1 MAIHVASIVS
11 KNILNDYDKKK
22 LRVRGS
28 IMDGG
33 LTDSVKH
40 ALEQRIKSPLWG
52 FIILAWTWFNW
63 PNLAM
68 LFMSDAPVKF
78 RIDYILS
85 QDYFYLYYVFAPIL
99 SGSILA
105 VVSPYAQWLLS
116 QAHRWAD
123 DRYKDNVFQS
133 KERVFQD
140 NIKLSKLKVQSDMA
154 VDVEIAKINADIQTE
169 VERGKREQILTEEL
183 ETQKKILDEKIELLT
198 KKLEDEKA
206 DFEELLKEKQKIQDI
221 AINVTTLLE
230 KALRLDDRR
239 SVKQLVDEISDLFS
253 VEDFELSEQRNALKN
268 GIRKKRS
275 VAEFIEEVKLNQSE
289 TSEINLQNK

>member
-22 LRVRGS
+22 LRIRGS

-154 VDVEIAKINADIQTE
+154 VDVEIAKINADIQTQ

-221 AINVTTLLE
+221 AINVMTLLE

-239 SVKQLVDEISDLFS
+239 SVHQLVDEISDLFS

>member
-22 LRVRGS
+22 LRIRGS

-183 ETQKKILDEKIELLT
+183 ETQKKILGEKIELLT

-239 SVKQLVDEISDLFS
+239 SVQQLVDEISDLFS

>member
-22 LRVRGS
+22 LRIRGS

>member
-22 LRVRGS
+22 LRIRGS

-183 ETQKKILDEKIELLT
+183 ETQKKILEEKIELLT

-289 TSEINLQNK
+289 TSEINFQNK

>member
-22 LRVRGS
+22 LRIRGS

-183 ETQKKILDEKIELLT
+183 ETQKKILEEKIELLT

>member
-239 SVKQLVDEISDLFS
+239 SVQQLVDEISDLFS

>member
-1 MAIHVASIVS
+1 MAIRYVSFVS

-22 LRVRGS
+22 FRIRGS
-28 IMDGG
+28 IMSEG
-33 LTDSVKH
+33 LADSVKN
-40 ALEQRIKSPLWG
+40 AIEQRVKNPLWG
-52 FIILAWTWFNW
+52 FIILAWAWFNW

-85 QDYFYLYYVFAPIL
+85 QEYFYLYYVFAPIL

-116 QAHRWAD
+116 LAHRWAD

-183 ETQKKILDEKIELLT
+183 ETQKKILEEKIQLLT
-198 KKLEDEKA
+198 KKIEEEKA

-230 KALRLDDRR
+230 KALRLDDTR
-239 SVKQLVDEISDLFS
+239 SVKHLVDEISDLFS
-253 VEDFELSEQRNALKN
+253 VEEFELSEQRNALKN

-289 TSEINLQNK
+289 ISEINLQNK

>member
-11 KNILNDYDKKK
+11 KNILNHYDKKK
-22 LRVRGS
+22 LRIRGS

-198 KKLEDEKA
+198 KKLVDEKA

-239 SVKQLVDEISDLFS
+239 SVQQLVDEISDLFS

>member
-1 MAIHVASIVS
+1 VAIHVASIVS

-239 SVKQLVDEISDLFS
+239 SVQQLVDEISDLFS

>member
-1 MAIHVASIVS
+1 
-11 KNILNDYDKKK
+11 
-22 LRVRGS
+22 
-28 IMDGG
+28 MDGG

-68 LFMSDAPVKF
+68 LFTSDAPVKF

-239 SVKQLVDEISDLFS
+239 SVQQLVDEISDLFS

>member
-22 LRVRGS
+22 LRIRGS

-105 VVSPYAQWLLS
+105 AVSPYAQWLLS

-183 ETQKKILDEKIELLT
+183 ETQKKILEEKIELLT

>member
-11 KNILNDYDKKK
+11 KNILNHYDKKK
-22 LRVRGS
+22 LRIRGS

-99 SGSILA
+99 SGSVLA

-183 ETQKKILDEKIELLT
+183 ETQKKILDEKTELLT

-239 SVKQLVDEISDLFS
+239 SVQQLVDEISDLFS

>member
-1 MAIHVASIVS
+1 
-11 KNILNDYDKKK
+11 
-22 LRVRGS
+22 
-28 IMDGG
+28 MDGG

-52 FIILAWTWFNW
+52 VIILAWTWFNW

-239 SVKQLVDEISDLFS
+239 SVQQLVDEISDLFS

>member
-22 LRVRGS
+22 LRIRGS

-239 SVKQLVDEISDLFS
+239 SVQQLVDEISDLFS

-289 TSEINLQNK
+289 TSEMNLQNK

>member
-1 MAIHVASIVS
+1 MTIHVASIVS

-22 LRVRGS
+22 LRIRGS

-239 SVKQLVDEISDLFS
+239 SVQQLVDEISDLFS

>member
-11 KNILNDYDKKK
+11 KIILNDYDKKK

-239 SVKQLVDEISDLFS
+239 SVQQLVDEISDLFS

>member
-22 LRVRGS
+22 LRIRGS

-140 NIKLSKLKVQSDMA
+140 NLKLSKLKVQSDMA

-239 SVKQLVDEISDLFS
+239 SVQQLVDEISDLFS

>member
-1 MAIHVASIVS
+1 MAIRYVSFVS

-22 LRVRGS
+22 FRIRGS
-28 IMDGG
+28 IMSEG
-33 LTDSVKH
+33 LVDSVKN
-40 ALEQRIKSPLWG
+40 AIEQRVKNPLWG
-52 FIILAWTWFNW
+52 FIILAWAWFNW

-85 QDYFYLYYVFAPIL
+85 QEYFYLYYVFAPIL

-116 QAHRWAD
+116 LAHRWAD

-183 ETQKKILDEKIELLT
+183 ETQKKILEEKIQLLT
-198 KKLEDEKA
+198 KKIEEEKA

-230 KALRLDDRR
+230 KALRLDDTR

-253 VEDFELSEQRNALKN
+253 VEEFELSEQRNALKN

-289 TSEINLQNK
+289 ISEINLQNK

>member
-22 LRVRGS
+22 LRIRGS

-206 DFEELLKEKQKIQDI
+206 EFEELLKEKQKIQDI

-239 SVKQLVDEISDLFS
+239 SVQQLVDEISDLFS

>member
-1 MAIHVASIVS
+1 MATHVASIVS
-11 KNILNDYDKKK
+11 KNILNHYDKKK
-22 LRVRGS
+22 LRIRGS

-239 SVKQLVDEISDLFS
+239 SVQQLVDEISDLFS

>member
-22 LRVRGS
+22 LRIRGS

-239 SVKQLVDEISDLFS
+239 SVQQLVDEISDLFS

>member
-22 LRVRGS
+22 LRIRGS

-206 DFEELLKEKQKIQDI
+206 DFEDLLKEKQKIQDI

-239 SVKQLVDEISDLFS
+239 SVQQLVDEISDLFS

>member
-22 LRVRGS
+22 LRIRGS

-116 QAHRWAD
+116 LAHRWAD

-239 SVKQLVDEISDLFS
+239 SVQQLVDEISDLFS

>member
-22 LRVRGS
+22 LRIRGS

-116 QAHRWAD
+116 QAHRWAN

-239 SVKQLVDEISDLFS
+239 SVQQLVDEISDLFS

>member
-1 MAIHVASIVS
+1 
-11 KNILNDYDKKK
+11 
-22 LRVRGS
+22 
-28 IMDGG
+28 
-33 LTDSVKH
+33 
-40 ALEQRIKSPLWG
+40 
-52 FIILAWTWFNW
+52 
-63 PNLAM
+63 
-68 LFMSDAPVKF
+68 
-78 RIDYILS
+78 
-85 QDYFYLYYVFAPIL
+85 
-99 SGSILA
+99 
-105 VVSPYAQWLLS
+105 
-116 QAHRWAD
+116 
-123 DRYKDNVFQS
+123 
-133 KERVFQD
+133 
-140 NIKLSKLKVQSDMA
+140 MA

-239 SVKQLVDEISDLFS
+239 SVQQLVDEISDLFS

-275 VAEFIEEVKLNQSE
+275 VAEFIEGVKLNQSE

>member
-22 LRVRGS
+22 LRIRGS

-206 DFEELLKEKQKIQDI
+206 DFEALLKEKQKIQDI

-239 SVKQLVDEISDLFS
+239 SVQQLVDEISDLFS

>member
-22 LRVRGS
+22 LRIRGS

-183 ETQKKILDEKIELLT
+183 ETQKKILEEKNELLT

>member
-22 LRVRGS
+22 LRIRGS

-239 SVKQLVDEISDLFS
+239 AVQQLVDEISDLFS

>member
-11 KNILNDYDKKK
+11 KNILNHYDKKK
-22 LRVRGS
+22 LRIRGS

-198 KKLEDEKA
+198 KKFEDEKA

-239 SVKQLVDEISDLFS
+239 SVQQLVDEISDLFS

>member
-22 LRVRGS
+22 LRIRGS

-183 ETQKKILDEKIELLT
+183 ETQKKILDEKIELLN

-239 SVKQLVDEISDLFS
+239 SVQQLVDEISDLFS

>member
-11 KNILNDYDKKK
+11 KNILNHYDKKK
-22 LRVRGS
+22 LRIRGS

-239 SVKQLVDEISDLFS
+239 SVQQLVDEISDLFS

>member
-11 KNILNDYDKKK
+11 KNILNHYDKKK
-22 LRVRGS
+22 LRIRGS

-99 SGSILA
+99 SGSVLA

-239 SVKQLVDEISDLFS
+239 SVQQLVDEISDLFS

>member
-22 LRVRGS
+22 LRIRGS

-230 KALRLDDRR
+230 K
-239 SVKQLVDEISDLFS
+239 SPK
-253 VEDFELSEQRNALKN
+253 
-268 GIRKKRS
+268 
-275 VAEFIEEVKLNQSE
+275 
-289 TSEINLQNK
+289 T